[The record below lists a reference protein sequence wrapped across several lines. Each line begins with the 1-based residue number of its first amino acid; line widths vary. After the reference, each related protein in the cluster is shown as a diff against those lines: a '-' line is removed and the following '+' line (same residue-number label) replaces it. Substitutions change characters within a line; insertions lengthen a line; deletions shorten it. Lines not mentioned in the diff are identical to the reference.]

1 MPAVVAAGTLTAVLW
16 VVTGRVADWL
26 AGAAPA
32 LPAGLVRTLLP
43 HPTGV
48 VTGGQQV
55 SGSTVLTAVL
65 AGGIVALG
73 THLVLRR
80 LPAGEGRWA
89 AFLAVWGAAVLASG
103 LAATAA
109 WFAGVTLAWRADT
122 ITRFVATALGGWW
135 GFVNGPLV
143 AVTVAVARAL
153 TDRHDDPAGTRHTRT
168 PTRVRAW
175 PAALAAGT
183 ATGVL
188 WAAAGVGRTTLPGAA
203 DPQSPWGVARDVVL
217 LPSARIAVDRAAL
230 LDDPVHLLLPVGVG
244 LAVGL
249 LTALAARRLPPVEGR
264 AALLLGVWL
273 ACAGGAALAAAVP
286 VVAST
291 LAAGGV
297 LPDAGRTLPVLEAG
311 LSWGMVCGVLVSP
324 LAVVVHRHAGAR
336 PHAGSAVADEPWPA
350 PVAPEQPEERAP
362 EQGEARGAEQAEA
375 PDPEQAGPRDA
386 DDAPG
391 PDDARHRDEVTARS

>member
-16 VVTGRVADWL
+16 VVTGRAADWL
-26 AGAAPA
+26 AGAGHT
-32 LPAGLVRTLLP
+32 LPAGLVRTVLP

-55 SGSTVLTAVL
+55 SGSTVLTAAL
-65 AGGIVALG
+65 AGGLVALG

-80 LPAGEGRWA
+80 LPAGEGRGA
-89 AFLAVWGAAVLASG
+89 AFLAVWGAAVLASA

-122 ITRFVATALGGWW
+122 VTRFVATALGGWW
-135 GFVNGPLV
+135 GFVDGPLV

-217 LPSARIAVDRAAL
+217 LPSARISVDRAAL
-230 LDDPVHLLLPVGVG
+230 LADPVHLLLPVGVG

-264 AALLLGVWL
+264 AALLLAVWL

-297 LPDAGRTLPVLEAG
+297 LPDAGRTLPVLESG
-311 LSWGMVCGVLVSP
+311 LAWGMVCGVLVAP

-336 PHAGSAVADEPWPA
+336 PLAEAATADEPWPA
-350 PVAPEQPEERAP
+350 PVTPEGSAPGEPAPEH
-362 EQGEARGAEQAEA
+362 AEA
-375 PDPEQAGPRDA
+375 PDAEQAGPHAA
-386 DDAPG
+386 DDAPA